1 MVEQW
6 YLRTMRLTMDKA
18 GRLVVP
24 KALREALGLVDGGA
38 IDISI
43 YGQGLQI
50 VPSGRTARLV
60 ETDRGLI
67 AESDTEVTDEMIF
80 GLVDSLRR

>member
-24 KALREALGLVDGGA
+24 KALREALGLVDGGG
-38 IDISI
+38 IDISV

>member
-1 MVEQW
+1 MQ
-6 YLRTMRLTMDKA
+6 LAMDKA

-24 KALREALGLVDGGA
+24 KALREALGLGDGGVV
-38 IDISI
+38 DVSL

-60 ETDRGLI
+60 QTDHGLV
-67 AESDTEVTDEMIF
+67 AESETVVTDEVVF
-80 GLVDSLRR
+80 DLVDAMRR